1 VKITWK
7 CRLQLAIYYNQVLQ
21 AEITRLVLNYFMRI
35 ILTHEQTDF
44 DALASLLGAS
54 LLDEAAIPV
63 MPRRMNRN
71 VRAFM
76 NLYGAELPF
85 IDPRD
90 LPEIPI
96 REVTLVDTQS
106 MITLKGMQADLS
118 VKVIDHHPKRDDLP
132 PDWVITTEMIGATAT
147 LFVEALVERNGRI
160 NSTYATLLLL
170 GIYEDTGSLTYSRTT
185 PRDLN
190 AAAILLKHGAS
201 LKIATEFLNHPLS
214 PQQQMLYD
222 RLRADA
228 ETHHINGHTIILA
241 LGDAINIDEEL
252 SSIAHKI
259 RDLLDPDA
267 IFLIATIRGGVQ
279 MIARSSNDDIDVSQI
294 VAHFG
299 GGGHERAAA
308 ALIKDRNL
316 VSIRADLLEI
326 LPRYVHPAVTVAQ
339 IMSRNPQLLTTETL
353 AEDAASRMQRFGY
366 EGYPVVEEMDNGKNR
381 IAGLLT
387 RRAVDRALSHKM
399 NLAAGS
405 LMDAGEVFV
414 SPDDSIEHLQ
424 RLMIETGWGQI
435 PVVDTDSDR
444 IIGIVTR
451 TDLLKI
457 LNRELQAPG
466 YQNLASKL
474 QDVLP
479 PARYIL
485 LKRIAQI
492 ANEQHIALYIVGGF
506 VRDLI
511 LNRSGQ
517 DYDLVV
523 EGDAIDLARKLTRQF
538 GGRVTSHQQ
547 FGTAKWHI
555 SEHRLQLAERLSNQS
570 TDAVKSEELPDTIDL
585 ITARTEFYTH
595 PTALPTVELGSIKLD
610 LHRRDFTINTLA
622 LRLDG
627 GHFGELHDYW
637 GGLHDLRQGFVRV
650 LHSLSFVDDPTRMLR
665 AVRFEKR
672 FGFVIEHRTIELLLE
687 ARPLLGRVSGDR
699 IRHEIN
705 HILNET
711 RVCDILLRLQ
721 ELDLFTPIHKD
732 LSVDSWLCEKL
743 ETIDSNFDPK
753 WGQIDIPKN
762 YSLHQGITYIVWF
775 IRLPQPT
782 VRNIS
787 MRLKIPK
794 SLYDEIQA
802 AGSLWHDLAS
812 LRKAPPSQ
820 IADRLDNTPTLAL
833 FGTYLA
839 LDDFSLREIISNYVY
854 RLKYTRP
861 FTSGY
866 DLRALGVPPGPLYR
880 TVLTE
885 LRNAWLD
892 GKINSKEQEDNLLK
906 VLLHEYID
914 AT

>member
-366 EGYPVVEEMDNGKNR
+366 EG
-381 IAGLLT
+381 
-387 RRAVDRALSHKM
+387 
-399 NLAAGS
+399 
-405 LMDAGEVFV
+405 
-414 SPDDSIEHLQ
+414 
-424 RLMIETGWGQI
+424 
-435 PVVDTDSDR
+435 
-444 IIGIVTR
+444 
-451 TDLLKI
+451 
-457 LNRELQAPG
+457 
-466 YQNLASKL
+466 
-474 QDVLP
+474 
-479 PARYIL
+479 
-485 LKRIAQI
+485 
-492 ANEQHIALYIVGGF
+492 
-506 VRDLI
+506 
-511 LNRSGQ
+511 
-517 DYDLVV
+517 
-523 EGDAIDLARKLTRQF
+523 
-538 GGRVTSHQQ
+538 
-547 FGTAKWHI
+547 
-555 SEHRLQLAERLSNQS
+555 
-570 TDAVKSEELPDTIDL
+570 
-585 ITARTEFYTH
+585 
-595 PTALPTVELGSIKLD
+595 
-610 LHRRDFTINTLA
+610 
-622 LRLDG
+622 
-627 GHFGELHDYW
+627 
-637 GGLHDLRQGFVRV
+637 
-650 LHSLSFVDDPTRMLR
+650 
-665 AVRFEKR
+665 
-672 FGFVIEHRTIELLLE
+672 
-687 ARPLLGRVSGDR
+687 
-699 IRHEIN
+699 
-705 HILNET
+705 
-711 RVCDILLRLQ
+711 
-721 ELDLFTPIHKD
+721 
-732 LSVDSWLCEKL
+732 
-743 ETIDSNFDPK
+743 
-753 WGQIDIPKN
+753 
-762 YSLHQGITYIVWF
+762 
-775 IRLPQPT
+775 
-782 VRNIS
+782 
-787 MRLKIPK
+787 
-794 SLYDEIQA
+794 
-802 AGSLWHDLAS
+802 
-812 LRKAPPSQ
+812 
-820 IADRLDNTPTLAL
+820 
-833 FGTYLA
+833 
-839 LDDFSLREIISNYVY
+839 
-854 RLKYTRP
+854 
-861 FTSGY
+861 
-866 DLRALGVPPGPLYR
+866 
-880 TVLTE
+880 
-885 LRNAWLD
+885 
-892 GKINSKEQEDNLLK
+892 
-906 VLLHEYID
+906 
-914 AT
+914 